1 MPLSRPASEKRHPGS
16 SQSWRLPESL
26 SSTLTNTWVT
36 PVCDLLPETP
46 VSAKPCG
53 GISHLPPHSWSF
65 FMQAINNINLNSLVD
80 TLVSLSAAFILG
92 GLIGFERQYRQRTAG
107 LRTNVLVAVGA
118 AIFVDMAN
126 RLGGAEGAVRVVAYV
141 VSGIGFLGA
150 GVIMREEGNVR
161 GLNTAATLW
170 ASAAV
175 GACAGAD
182 LVLEALLGTLF
193 VLAANTLLRPI
204 VNNINRQPLDVVSAE
219 VTNIL
224 YVIARRTQQTAVL
237 ALLESELAR
246 CNYPASDVDVRP
258 FGTEE
263 VEIEATLAVTSV
275 DGDELD
281 ALVVRISRSTL
292 VVQAFWSPSTT
303 E

>member
-1 MPLSRPASEKRHPGS
+1 
-16 SQSWRLPESL
+16 
-26 SSTLTNTWVT
+26 
-36 PVCDLLPETP
+36 
-46 VSAKPCG
+46 
-53 GISHLPPHSWSF
+53 
-65 FMQAINNINLNSLVD
+65 MQALNNINLDSLID

-126 RLGGAEGAVRVVAYV
+126 RLGGADGAVRVVAYV

-204 VNNINRQPLDVVSAE
+204 VNNINRQPLDVISAE
-219 VTNIL
+219 VTNIV
-224 YVIARRTQQTAVL
+224 YVIAHRSKQKAVF
-237 ALLESELAR
+237 ALLEAELAR
-246 CNYPASDVDVRP
+246 SNYPASDVDVHA
-258 FGTEE
+258 FGNDE
-263 VEIEATLAVTSV
+263 VEIEATLATTSV

-281 ALVVRISRSTL
+281 ALVARLSTSSL
-292 VVQAFWSPSTT
+292 VHQTFWSPSTT

>member
-1 MPLSRPASEKRHPGS
+1 
-16 SQSWRLPESL
+16 
-26 SSTLTNTWVT
+26 
-36 PVCDLLPETP
+36 
-46 VSAKPCG
+46 
-53 GISHLPPHSWSF
+53 
-65 FMQAINNINLNSLVD
+65 MQALNNINLDSLVD

-92 GLIGFERQYRQRTAG
+92 GLIGYERQYRQRTAG

-126 RLGGAEGAVRVVAYV
+126 RVAGAEGAVRVVAYI

-150 GVIMREEGNVR
+150 GVIMREEGHVR

-204 VNNINRQPLDVVSAE
+204 VNNINRQPLDVISAE
-219 VTNIL
+219 VTNIV
-224 YVIARRTQQTAVL
+224 YVITQRSRQKAVF
-237 ALLESELAR
+237 ALLEAELER
-246 CNYPASDVDVRP
+246 SNYPASDVDVHA
-258 FGTEE
+258 FGSDE
-263 VEIEATLAVTSV
+263 VEIEATLATTSV

-281 ALVVRISRSTL
+281 ALVARLSQSPL
-292 VVQAFWSPSTT
+292 VQQAFWSPSTT

>member
-1 MPLSRPASEKRHPGS
+1 
-16 SQSWRLPESL
+16 
-26 SSTLTNTWVT
+26 
-36 PVCDLLPETP
+36 
-46 VSAKPCG
+46 
-53 GISHLPPHSWSF
+53 
-65 FMQAINNINLNSLVD
+65 MQALNNINLTSLVD

-118 AIFVDMAN
+118 AIFVDMPN

-182 LVLEALLGTLF
+182 LILEALLGTLF

-204 VNNINRQPLDVVSAE
+204 VNNINRQPLDVISSE
-219 VTNIL
+219 VTYMV
-224 YVIARRTQQTAVL
+224 YVIARRHQQKAVL
-237 ALLESELAR
+237 ALLEAELER
-246 CNYPASDVDVRP
+246 SNYPARDLDVHA
-258 FGTEE
+258 FGQDE
-263 VEIEATLAVTSV
+263 VEIEGTLVATSV

-281 ALVVRISRSTL
+281 ALIARISTSTL

>member
-1 MPLSRPASEKRHPGS
+1 
-16 SQSWRLPESL
+16 
-26 SSTLTNTWVT
+26 
-36 PVCDLLPETP
+36 
-46 VSAKPCG
+46 
-53 GISHLPPHSWSF
+53 
-65 FMQAINNINLNSLVD
+65 MQAIHNINLTSLVD

-92 GLIGFERQYRQRTAG
+92 GVIGFERQYRQRTAG

-182 LVLEALLGTLF
+182 LVLEAFLGTLF

-219 VTNIL
+219 VTNIVYL
-224 YVIARRTQQTAVL
+224 IARRSEQKAVL
-237 ALLESELAR
+237 ALLEAELER
-246 CNYPASDVDVRP
+246 SNYPASDIDVHA
-258 FGTEE
+258 FGADE
-263 VEIEATLAVTSV
+263 VEIEATLATTSV

-281 ALVVRISRSTL
+281 ALIARISRSSL

>member
-1 MPLSRPASEKRHPGS
+1 MVFLHLAI
-16 SQSWRLPESL
+16 QSGNLP
-26 SSTLTNTWVT
+26 
-36 PVCDLLPETP
+36 
-46 VSAKPCG
+46 
-53 GISHLPPHSWSF
+53 
-65 FMQAINNINLNSLVD
+65 MQALNNINLDSLVD

-92 GLIGFERQYRQRTAG
+92 GLIGYERQYRQRTAG

-126 RLGGAEGAVRVVAYV
+126 RLAGAEGAVRVVAYV

-150 GVIMREEGNVR
+150 GVIMREEGHVR

-204 VNNINRQPLDVVSAE
+204 VNNINRQPLDVISAE
-219 VTNIL
+219 VTNIV
-224 YVIARRTQQTAVL
+224 YVITQRSRQKAVF
-237 ALLESELAR
+237 ALLEAELER
-246 CNYPASDVDVRP
+246 SNYPASDVDVHA
-258 FGTEE
+258 FGSDE
-263 VEIEATLAVTSV
+263 VEIEATLATTSV

-281 ALVVRISRSTL
+281 ALVARLSQSPL
-292 VVQAFWSPSTT
+292 VQQAFWSPSTT